1 MPRVSIEKE
10 IRQCEGGEFRFDFA
24 FVCSFV
30 PAAVEAGEKRDG
42 DEARRIRRGRKPRR
56 RKHDDGRS
64 GGDDDDD
71 AGNWE
76 DVRAFSLS
84 ISLCQSRIVQDR

>member
-1 MPRVSIEKE
+1 MPCVSIEKE

-30 PAAVEAGEKRDG
+30 PAVVEAGEKRDG

-64 GGDDDDD
+64 DNGDDG

-76 DVRAFSLS
+76 DVRAFSD
-84 ISLCQSRIVQDR
+84 LCQSRIVQDR